1 MTTVINYDKSK
12 VAELAASDVVSALK
26 AAIDDGVPWPKAL
39 LDAVRKWP
47 LAEEKFKGVHYKY
60 LLLGEAFDWLV
71 LAARLLDDM
80 NDVVSEDE
88 KVSFLFDGHFI
99 DQFTREDFYN
109 LIGPEKRV
117 SLLNYRYG
125 VTVEQALILSIEDA
139 IRKERR
145 SLSLPDSDD
154 LSDKA
159 FQYIY
164 GDTQRG
170 LLRIFRKKMGR
181 TDRNSITVTE
191 LKEFTYWL
199 FSRRVQSSES
209 ARIASDTKKGL
220 ARLSLMLDRA

>member
-1 MTTVINYDKSK
+1 MTTVINYDKSR
-12 VAELAASDVVSALK
+12 VAGLAASDVVSALK
-26 AAIDDGVPWPKAL
+26 AAIDAGTPWPKAL

-60 LLLGEAFDWLV
+60 LLLGEAFDWLT

-88 KVSFLFDGHFI
+88 KMSLLFDGHFS

-117 SLLNYRYG
+117 SLLNYYYG

-159 FQYIY
+159 FEYIY
-164 GDTQRG
+164 GDTQRV
-170 LLRIFRKKMGR
+170 LLRIFRKEMGR
-181 TDRNSITVTE
+181 ADRNSITITE

-220 ARLSLMLDRA
+220 TRLSLMLHRA